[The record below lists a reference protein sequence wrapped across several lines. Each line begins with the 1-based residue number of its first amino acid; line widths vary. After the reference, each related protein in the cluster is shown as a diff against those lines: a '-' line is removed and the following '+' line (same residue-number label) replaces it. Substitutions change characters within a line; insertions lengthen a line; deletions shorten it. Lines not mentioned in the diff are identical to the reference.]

1 MFKIIS
7 DAGCDFTPEQITA
20 HNIEVVPFYILNEDG
35 FQKTSQPN
43 PQDYI
48 DRFTLFL
55 QAGLDILAITISSK
69 LSGSFNSATLAA
81 DMLKE
86 DFPQQEI
93 IVIDSLSASI
103 GQGLILREMLQ
114 MRDAGYSLKTTARLA
129 AEVIKTTRVYVTV
142 ESLTHLKRGGRIGPT
157 TAFVGGILGLRPILH
172 VVNGEVQQLDTVRG
186 KKNALRM
193 INEAMVHTLKDEV
206 KHVQIAVG
214 HIDGEAEA
222 TSFILTL
229 ESELNTKIKTPVTEV
244 GAAIGTHTG
253 PGAMAFAYCKK
264 YTACESAQNKKTQK
278 EAA

>member
-7 DAGCDFTPEQITA
+7 DAGCDFTPEQIEA
-20 HNIEVVPFYILNEDG
+20 HNIDVVPFYILNEDG

-48 DRFTLFL
+48 DHFTPFL
-55 QAGLDILAITISSK
+55 KAGLDILCITISSK
-69 LSGSFNSATLAA
+69 LSGSLNSATLAV

-86 DFPQQEI
+86 DFPEREV
-93 IVIDSLSASI
+93 IVLDSLSASI
-103 GQGLILREMLQ
+103 GQGLILREMLK
-114 MRDAGYSLKTTARLA
+114 MRDAGYSLQDTASLA
-129 AEVIKTTRVYVTV
+129 SKVIQSTRVYVTV

-186 KKNALRM
+186 KKNALNM

-206 KHVQIAVG
+206 EHVQIAIG
-214 HIDGEAEA
+214 HIDGIEDAKDIKN
-222 TSFILTL
+222 SL
-229 ESELNTKIKTPVTEV
+229 ETDLNTKITTPITEV

-253 PGAMAFAYCKK
+253 PGDMAFAYCKK
-264 YTACESAQNKKTQK
+264 YTACATAQDTNNQK